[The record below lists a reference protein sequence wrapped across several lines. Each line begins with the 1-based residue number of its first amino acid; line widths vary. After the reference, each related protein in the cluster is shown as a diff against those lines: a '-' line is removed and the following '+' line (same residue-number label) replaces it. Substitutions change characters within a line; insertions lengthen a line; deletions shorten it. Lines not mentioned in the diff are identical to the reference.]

1 MRTTVDLVK
10 NILDNTLL
18 SNAVIES
25 YIASANVFVT
35 EALNEVGLS
44 DAILA
49 EIEMWLT
56 AHMIVI
62 TRERQSIKE
71 EAGSASITYANVF
84 GAGLKSTTYGQ
95 MALMLDST
103 GTLAVLSGE
112 VKTAYIRAITSFDK

>member
-49 EIEMWLT
+49 EIE
-56 AHMIVI
+56 
-62 TRERQSIKE
+62 
-71 EAGSASITYANVF
+71 
-84 GAGLKSTTYGQ
+84 STDRTHCFPTVSRG
-95 MALMLDST
+95 
-103 GTLAVLSGE
+103 
-112 VKTAYIRAITSFDK
+112 K